1 MRTNWFLPLSE
12 SSDPRV
18 RLLAFP
24 YAGGGAAVYRDW
36 RRHLPNWIETRAV
49 QLPGRGWRL
58 REQPIADLGRLAELA
73 AAAILPLADLPVALF
88 GHSLGA
94 WLALEVARRL
104 EAAGAIPACLFV
116 SGRQA
121 PSVGAL
127 HPPMSHLSDEEFIH
141 EIQIRYG
148 GIPPEILAS
157 PEVLALLLPAL
168 RADVAALESY
178 AYRGGR
184 PIECPIV
191 ALGGESDPIVPVE
204 YLSPWAME
212 TLGGFEVETFPGGHF
227 YFQNRAAPLLGAL
240 EASLEHAMG
249 AVGAAGFGV
258 R

>member
-1 MRTNWFLPLSE
+1 MRTDWFLSLSE
-12 SSDPRV
+12 SSDARV

-24 YAGGGAAVYRDW
+24 YAGGGAAVYREW
-36 RRHLPNWIETRAV
+36 GRQLPSWIDARAV

-58 REQPIADLGRLAELA
+58 REHPVADLGRLAELA
-73 AAAILPLADLPVALF
+73 ATEILPLTDLPFALF
-88 GHSLGA
+88 GHSMGA

-104 EAAGAIPACLFV
+104 EAAGAVPLCLFA

-121 PSVGAL
+121 PSLGSL
-127 HPPMSHLSDEEFIH
+127 HPPMSHLDDAAFVR

-168 RADVAALESY
+168 RADVSALETY
-178 AYRGGR
+178 GYRGGR
-184 PIECPIV
+184 PIESPIV

-204 YLSPWAME
+204 HLAPWAME
-212 TLGGFEVETFPGGHF
+212 TLGGLAVETFPGGHF
-227 YFQNRAAPLLGAL
+227 YFQDRAAPLLRAIETRL
-240 EASLEHAMG
+240 ELVAAT
-249 AVGAAGFGV
+249 AGAAEVGE